1 MREGRLTSIGGRR
14 AMESLIAQAQSI
26 AGDQIHTVQNW
37 IHAYRYAGIAKN
49 EVAER
54 TSKRCLEW
62 FVNRRKRREP
72 ITRGDC
78 SFIANVFLM
87 QEKAKEADIGV
98 LR

>member
-1 MREGRLTSIGGRR
+1 MLEQ
-14 AMESLIAQAQSI
+14 LISEAQSC
-26 AGDQIHTVQNW
+26 AGDQIHTILNW
-37 IHAYRYAGIAKN
+37 VHAYRYAAIASN
-49 EVAER
+49 AVAER

-62 FVNRRKRREP
+62 LVNRRKHREP

-78 SFIANVFLM
+78 SFVANVFLV